1 MGDNASVGDV
11 MSRSRKAAA
20 KGLAILLGVV
30 VYAAMLAY
38 TGVHNYSL
46 MTLGVREDMLIWALL
61 GVFTL
66 EISGIAFPLALHFWT
81 FETLQK
87 WVTLLL
93 YGLDL
98 MLLVLNTVLDY
109 SLTAGTATS
118 QLPWL
123 QQYFAF
129 VVPATPV
136 ISGVSWTLI
145 FLLDPAHKQRALTEE
160 LAASTREALARKIV
174 EAARATE
181 VNDVVA
187 AAARQMTQE
196 IVRGAL
202 GVYAPPAS
210 LPSASDGRQVVY
222 TVANAPR
229 EVIPGSDGDK
239 TENPTK
245 PPATA
250 WMRTAVAEE
259 AEENHN
265 GDGKRPRKH
274 GGIPAV

>member
-1 MGDNASVGDV
+1 MSDTVRVGDV
-11 MSRSRKAAA
+11 MGKSKMAAA
-20 KGLAILLGVV
+20 KGLAMLLGVV

-81 FETLQK
+81 FATLQK
-87 WVTLLL
+87 WVALLL

-98 MLLVLNTVLDY
+98 ALLVLNTVLDY
-109 SLTAGTATS
+109 SLTAGTTTA
-118 QLPWL
+118 QMPWL

-136 ISGVSWTLI
+136 IGGVSWTLI
-145 FLLDPAHKQRALTEE
+145 FLLDPSHKQRALAEE
-160 LAASTREALARKIV
+160 LAASTREALAQKIV

-187 AAARQMTQE
+187 AAAQQMTHE

-202 GVYAPPAS
+202 GVYAPPAP
-210 LPSASDGRQVVY
+210 LPASTGRQAVY
-222 TVANAPR
+222 TAVDAPR
-229 EVIPGSDGDK
+229 EVTPEVDG
-239 TENPTK
+239 EGNPTE
-245 PPATA
+245 PPIA
-250 WMRTAVAEE
+250 AEDWAE
-259 AEENHN
+259 AAQTMDSGDN
-265 GDGKRPRKH
+265 GRYPSKGRRAK
-274 GGIPAV
+274 AS

>member
-1 MGDNASVGDV
+1 MAENVRSVGDV
-11 MSRSRKAAA
+11 MSKSKMAAA
-20 KGLAILLGVV
+20 KGLAIMLGVV

-46 MTLGVREDMLIWALL
+46 MTLGVRQDMLIWALL

-81 FETLQK
+81 FATLQK

-98 MLLVLNTVLDY
+98 LLLVLNTVLDY
-109 SLTAGTATS
+109 SLTAGTATAH
-118 QLPWL
+118 LPWL

-145 FLLDPAHKQRALTEE
+145 FLLDPAHKQRALAEE
-160 LAASTREALARKIV
+160 LAASTREALAQKIV
-174 EAARATE
+174 EAARATD

-187 AAARQMTQE
+187 AAAQQMTHE
-196 IVRGAL
+196 IVRNAL
-202 GVYAPPAS
+202 GVYAPPVLPAHAS
-210 LPSASDGRQVVY
+210 STPSAPSAPAVSPTKQAGEQA
-222 TVANAPR
+222 TTQSNPAPR
-229 EVIPGSDGDK
+229 TVEPVGMTPPGDNHHGDY
-239 TENPTK
+239 TSLDLDLE
-245 PPATA
+245 
-250 WMRTAVAEE
+250 
-259 AEENHN
+259 
-265 GDGKRPRKH
+265 
-274 GGIPAV
+274 